1 MRSDIIT
8 WADKPRLLKLASGLL
23 GAVAV
28 VVGVL
33 AFVAGV
39 AVEALC
45 ERVEVPRTR
54 GVFFDCAL
62 RVTLCV
68 GVSLLCVPD
77 MQFLS
82 WIFKMRL

>member
-1 MRSDIIT
+1 M
-8 WADKPRLLKLASGLL
+8 A
-23 GAVAV
+23 
-28 VVGVL
+28 GVL

-39 AVEALC
+39 LAFVAGVLVEALR
-45 ERVEVPRTR
+45 ERVEASSAR